1 MQLIKSSIAL
11 RPARARVPCPVSRPA
26 PLYPNKNH
34 LFIYCRLRIN
44 ELTRV
49 IIEIFIPFFFP
60 SSFFSAAAAC
70 PPFFLKIIIGNIKYE
85 IWYNVIIVKAML
97 YKINRDRRL

>member
-11 RPARARVPCPVSRPA
+11 RPARARVPCPVP
-26 PLYPNKNH
+26 P
-34 LFIYCRLRIN
+34 LFILIKIIYLFYCRLRIN

-70 PPFFLKIIIGNIKYE
+70 PPFFLKIIGNIKYE